1 MTRLSFAFAV
11 VLWHDGAVQ
20 RPAQHHTHRR
30 KTEMARKKST
40 MKKVGDTL
48 RGAASS
54 VANAIGMG
62 GKKKSGKKK
71 TARKTTKKKTAARS
85 K

>member
-1 MTRLSFAFAV
+1 
-11 VLWHDGAVQ
+11 
-20 RPAQHHTHRR
+20 
-30 KTEMARKKST
+30 MAKKKST

-62 GKKKSGKKK
+62 SKKKSGKKK

>member
-1 MTRLSFAFAV
+1 
-11 VLWHDGAVQ
+11 
-20 RPAQHHTHRR
+20 
-30 KTEMARKKST
+30 MARKKST

-54 VANAIGMG
+54 VAKAIGMG

-71 TARKTTKKKTAARS
+71 AAKKTTKKKSAAGM